1 MTIYHH
7 TTTTTPFITSPFSVF
22 LSLSVSLALRFLS
35 PVCLSSISLSI
46 HTYLSF
52 PVFISLSLALCLSL
66 SHYFLLY
73 LAPSRVHSIIPPSLN
88 TVSLFLRL
96 SHSSSYTVCFYFYL
110 SLLSS
115 RSQYF
120 SRIRLLFPIP
130 SHLSILFHSFFV
142 FFHLSHLYF
151 SSFYSFISPPLPHF
165 LSLSI
170 YFPWSPSV
178 CR

>member
-1 MTIYHH
+1 MHQRDPMKYYDHLPSYHH
-7 TTTTTPFITSPFSVF
+7 HHSLHHFTF
-22 LSLSVSLALRFLS
+22 LCVSVS
-35 PVCLSSISLSI
+35 VCLSSISLSI

-52 PVFISLSLALCLSL
+52 PVFISLSRSL
-66 SHYFLLY
+66 SFFVSLLPTLSSSISCPLY
-73 LAPSRVHSIIPPSLN
+73 HSPSLN

-130 SHLSILFHSFFV
+130 SHLSILFRSFSV
-142 FFHLSHLYF
+142 FFTSPI
-151 SSFYSFISPPLPHF
+151 SISPRFIPS
-165 LSLSI
+165 SLRLCLTS
-170 YFPWSPSV
+170 YPSPSTSLGLHPSV
-178 CR
+178 GK

>member
-1 MTIYHH
+1 MHQRDPMKYYDHLPSYHH
-7 TTTTTPFITSPFSVF
+7 HHSLHHFTF
-22 LSLSVSLALRFLS
+22 LCVSVS
-35 PVCLSSISLSI
+35 VCLSSISLSI

-52 PVFISLSLALCLSL
+52 PVFISLSRSL
-66 SHYFLLY
+66 SFFVSLLPTLSSSISCPLY
-73 LAPSRVHSIIPPSLN
+73 HSPSLN